1 MGGLTRYFPWRRSRK
16 GTEPGI
22 KNKQLNS
29 KNSDDVE
36 EIWEWPAR
44 VPTEPEKNEM
54 LARMGE
60 IGLRTI
66 FENFMYTFGGQNFLQ
81 LSGGPIETRVTMV
94 AARIVIQDWS
104 EQYSRILI
112 IAKLEILWI
121 CR

>member
-1 MGGLTRYFPWRRSRK
+1 M
-16 GTEPGI
+16 
-22 KNKQLNS
+22 
-29 KNSDDVE
+29 E

-44 VPTEPEKNEM
+44 VPTEPEKSEM

-81 LSGGPIETRVTMV
+81 LSGGPIEARVTMV

-112 IAKLEILWI
+112 KAKLEILWI